1 MKYFSEKLNT
11 MYSTI
16 EALEKA
22 EKDYDKKQQAAV
34 KSTNEASNEKRKLAA
49 AVESAEQRLADAYAY
64 YDDNIAQC
72 KKIQEEANKQIAE
85 KLDPAKK
92 RVKEAEKL
100 KYDALVE
107 FNNKYGA
114 YTTTV
119 TGKRAYD
126 EFQRTCSWVNE
137 LFDSLF

>member
-1 MKYFSEKLNT
+1 MKYFSEKLNKT
-11 MYSTI
+11 YDTV
-16 EALEKA
+16 EALESA
-22 EKDYDKKQQAAV
+22 EKEYDEKQ
-34 KSTNEASNEKRKLAA
+34 KSIAEANNKISNEKRKLAA
-49 AVESAEQRLADAYAY
+49 AVESAEQHLADAYAY
-64 YDDNIAQC
+64 YDDTITQC

-92 RVKEAEKL
+92 RVKEAEKR

-126 EFQRTCSWVNE
+126 EFQRTCSWMNE